1 MRKTIFFLLLFCFS
15 TASLYAMNMV
25 NDNDCFII
33 RKNSDNHV
41 TSKQNDNKT
50 KHNPKVLVTREVED
64 CNPRC
69 IEVLTENGPYYC
81 DTKGK
86 KLANPTERDV
96 SYCGTVAHWRY
107 TLQQSKGLYQLQI
120 YTFGSGAPDEEDE
133 RFILSDCQPTD
144 FVSFLTGDK
153 EFERDENSSIR
164 GDIKMHQEWIRVGR
178 NGKYGIVAYNYKQPQ
193 GVNPKRTEKKISDYK
208 KTLLTYPVLNIEG
221 KTLLPIVHDS
231 IIMRPDGCVYIYKDG
246 KVGLFPSNTAP
257 VYDKLEQRTLS
268 FYYIKKD
275 GIEGWLDIKTNNEY
289 FISSDE

>member
-15 TASLYAMNMV
+15 TASLYPINMV
-25 NDNDCFII
+25 NDNECFII
-33 RKNSDNHV
+33 RKNTDNHV

-50 KHNPKVLVTREVED
+50 KINPKVLVTREVED

-81 DTKGK
+81 DKKGK

-120 YTFGSGAPDEEDE
+120 YTFGPGAPDEEDE

-164 GDIKMHQEWIRVGR
+164 GDIEMHQEWIRVGR
-178 NGKYGIVAYNYKQPQ
+178 NGKYGIVAYDYKQPQ
-193 GVNPKRTEKKISDYK
+193 GVNPKRTVRRSKYWERNI
-208 KTLLTYPVLNIEG
+208 LTYPVLKLKG

-231 IIMRPDGCVYIYKDG
+231 IIMRRDGLIYFYKDG
-246 KVGLFPSNTAP
+246 KVGLFPSDKAP